1 MPAKN
6 THHDVVR
13 DALVADGWTVTHDPF
28 TLFAGE
34 RVLHIDLGAER
45 PGGGAVAVE
54 VIAVEVQTIGD
65 RSPVADL
72 QQATGQFVMYRTV
85 LDEQQP
91 DRTLYLAVTQDVYN
105 GFLSEPLGVNVT
117 AHAGLKWVVFDPKQ
131 RRIVRWTS

>member
-6 THHDVVR
+6 THHNAVR
-13 DALVADGWTVTHDPF
+13 AALVADGWTVTHDPL

-45 PGGGAVAVE
+45 LNGDAVA
-54 VIAVEVQTIGD
+54 VIAVEVQTID
-65 RSPVADL
+65 DPSPVADL
-72 QQATGQFVMYRTV
+72 QQATGQFVMYRTI

-91 DRTLYLAVTQDVYN
+91 DRTLYLAVTEDAYN
-105 GFLSEPLGVNVT
+105 GFLSEPLGVSVT
-117 AHAGLKWVVFDPKQ
+117 AHAGLRWIVFDPTQ